1 MRITV
6 QNRTVS
12 ESHLS
17 YSVLVNIGIIILF
30 MLTAQLSSSR
40 YKINKQWMTTKN
52 FDEHKENMNLSVS
65 SMKCIV

>member
-1 MRITV
+1 MIRATLSISTVFCFVFGFFFMRITV

-40 YKINKQWMTTKN
+40 YKINKQ
-52 FDEHKENMNLSVS
+52 
-65 SMKCIV
+65 